1 MSITEPVEVSSTD
14 GQALLWSNLNWPLIE
29 ARTRRLQHRI
39 YYASLN
45 NKYDLMHRL
54 QKVLCRSLDAKTL
67 AVRRV
72 TTLNKGKNTPG
83 TDGITVT
90 SKKQKMELALSLKLD
105 GKAEPI
111 LRVYIPKPGRS
122 EKRPLGI
129 PIILDRAK
137 QVLALMALEP
147 QWEAKFEPN
156 SYGFRPGRCCQDAV
170 EAIFLSLR
178 HGPRFVLDADIAQ
191 CFDKIDHK
199 ALITKLQTY
208 PQMSIQIS
216 SWLKADIMTKR
227 WNGPNLYE
235 SNTSGTPQGGI
246 ISPLLANIAL
256 HGIETA
262 IDNHFSKPRAK
273 ASLIRYA
280 DDFVII
286 HSSKEVV
293 EQAKIFLDTWL
304 ADIGLE
310 LKPEKTS
317 LVSSKTGFDFLGFN
331 FIHVGRNSGLKT
343 KITPSLK
350 SRKNFLTSVREI
362 IQSSKSIDTRILIKR
377 LAPKIVG
384 WGNYFSVSE
393 IQEVYASLDNQI
405 HQKLRAW
412 ALRRHSTW
420 SKERT
425 LRKYFPS
432 GIWPYQGKKYKAKWV
447 FAAENPDG
455 PPDALSPYPVGN
467 DKGDTARA
475 PSIFLIR
482 LAWIPSKKHVKVK
495 GSKSPYDGDSVY
507 WSQRLSKHSLL
518 GRETTFLLKR
528 QSGFCARCRAAFMT
542 GDVMEVDH
550 IIPRSLGGKDIYAN
564 KQLLHRQCHILKT
577 SEDSLPCPSN
587 GHRDKN
593 TRGAV

>member
-1 MSITEPVEVSSTD
+1 MSKTKFVEVSTD
-14 GQALLWSNLNWPLIE
+14 RQALLWENLNWPLIE
-29 ARTRRLQHRI
+29 AKTRRLQNRI
-39 YYASLN
+39 YYASLT
-45 NKYDLMHRL
+45 NKHDLMHRL
-54 QKVLCRSLDAKTL
+54 QKVLCRSLYTKTL

-83 TDGITVT
+83 SDRITVT
-90 SKKQKMELALSLKLD
+90 SNKQKMELALSLNLD
-105 GKAEPI
+105 GKAGLI
-111 LRVYIPKPGRS
+111 RRVYKPGRS

-129 PIILDRAK
+129 PIIFDRAK
-137 QVLALMALEP
+137 QALALMALEP

-191 CFDKIDHK
+191 CFDKINHE
-199 ALITKLQTY
+199 ALIAKLETY

-216 SWLKADIMTKR
+216 SWLKADIMTKK
-227 WNGPNLYE
+227 WDGSDLDEP
-235 SNTSGTPQGGI
+235 TISGTPQG
-246 ISPLLANIAL
+246 ISPLLSNIAL

-262 IDNHFSKPRAK
+262 IHNQFSKPRSK

-286 HSSKEVV
+286 HNSKEVI
-293 EQAKIFLDTWL
+293 EQAQIFLNSWL
-304 ADIGLE
+304 ANIGLE

-331 FIHVGRNSGLKT
+331 FIHVGKNSGLKT
-343 KITPSLK
+343 KITPSYQ
-350 SRKNFLTSVREI
+350 SRKNFLITIREV

-393 IQEVYASLDNQI
+393 IQEVYSSLDNQI

-412 ALRRHSTW
+412 ALRRHPTW
-420 SKERT
+420 AKERT
-425 LRKYFPS
+425 LRKYFLS
-432 GIWPYQGKKYKAKWV
+432 GIWPYQGKKYNDKWV
-447 FAAENPDG
+447 LAAENPDN
-455 PPDALSPYPVGN
+455 PTLPN
-467 DKGDTARA
+467 
-475 PSIFLIR
+475 FLIR

-495 GSKSPYDGDSVY
+495 GSKSPYDGDSFY
-507 WSQRLSKHSLL
+507 WSQRLSNHSFL
-518 GRETTFLLKR
+518 GREVSFLLKR
-528 QSGFCARCRAAFMT
+528 QTRFCARCRAAFIT

-550 IIPRSLGGKDIYAN
+550 IIPRGIYAN
-564 KQLLHRQCHILKT
+564 KQLLHKQCHILKT
-577 SEDSLPCPSN
+577 SEDV
-587 GHRDKN
+587 KN